1 MSWKE
6 MAELL
11 RQPLFTVGKT
21 EVSIASMAWIL
32 ALFVVLIIVSRFIRR
47 ILRTQ
52 LLKHTKMDIGLQYLI
67 SRIVGYVVLVLGL
80 IIGLETIG
88 VNFSSLAV
96 IGGAL
101 GVGIG
106 FGLQNIVHNFVSG
119 LIIMGERAIQVGDRV
134 DVGGTL
140 GEVIRVGAR
149 STSVRTNDNVVII
162 LPNSEFV
169 SNRVINWS
177 HMGDQN
183 VRLRIPV
190 GVSYGSDPREV
201 ERILLEVAAASSNVL
216 KDPAPQVIFLAF
228 GESSL
233 DFELRVWTADMTRRP
248 GVLKSDL
255 YFAIWD
261 RLKAAGIEIP
271 FPQRDLHIKEPVRV
285 EIEAGQSGPA

>member
-1 MSWKE
+1 MVDW
-6 MAELL
+6 L
-11 RQPLFTVGKT
+11 RQPLFTVGHT

-32 ALFVVLIIVSRFIRR
+32 ALFVVLIIVSRFTRR

-52 LLKHTKMDIGLQYLI
+52 LLKHTKMDVGLQYLI
-67 SRIVGYVVLVLGL
+67 SRIIGYVVLVFGL
-80 IIGLETIG
+80 LIGLETIG
-88 VNFSSLAV
+88 VNLSSLTV

-140 GEVIRVGAR
+140 GEVVRVGAR

-190 GVSYGSDPREV
+190 GVSYDCVPREV
-201 ERILLEVAAASSNVL
+201 ERILLEVAAATTHVL
-216 KDPAPQVIFLAF
+216 NDPEPQVVFLAF

-271 FPQRDLHIKEPVRV
+271 FPQRDLHVKEPVRV
-285 EIEAGQSGPA
+285 EIEAGPSGQ

>member
-1 MSWKE
+1 MELYMSWKE
-6 MAELL
+6 MADWL
-11 RQPLFTVGKT
+11 RQPLFMVGHT
-21 EVSIASMAWIL
+21 EVSIASLAWIL
-32 ALFVVLIIVSRFIRR
+32 ALFVLLIIVSRFTRR

-67 SRIVGYVVLVLGL
+67 SRITGYVVLVFGL

-88 VNFSSLAV
+88 VNFSSLTV

-119 LIIMGERAIQVGDRV
+119 LIIMGERAIQIGDRV

-149 STSVRTNDNVVII
+149 STSVRTNDNIVII

-183 VRLRIPV
+183 VRLRIPI
-190 GVSYGSDPREV
+190 GVSYDSKPREV
-201 ERILLEVAAASSNVL
+201 EQLLLEVAATNPHVL
-216 KDPAPQVIFLAF
+216 KDPEPQVIFLAF

-233 DFELRVWTADMTRRP
+233 DFELRVWTAEMTHRP
-248 GVLKSDL
+248 GLLKSAL

-271 FPQRDLHIKEPVRV
+271 FPQRDLHIK
-285 EIEAGQSGPA
+285 A

>member
-6 MAELL
+6 MADWLG
-11 RQPLFTVGKT
+11 QPLFTVGRT
-21 EVSIASMAWIL
+21 EVSIASLAWIM
-32 ALFVVLIIVSRFIRR
+32 ALVVLLIILSRFTRR
-47 ILRTQ
+47 ILRTH
-52 LLKHTKMDIGLQYLI
+52 LLKHTKMDVGLQYLI
-67 SRIVGYVVLVLGL
+67 SRIASYMMLVFGL
-80 IIGLETIG
+80 LIGLETIG
-88 VNFSSLAV
+88 VNLSSLAV

-119 LIIMGERAIQVGDRV
+119 LIIMGERAIQIGDRV
-134 DVGGTL
+134 DVSGTL

-149 STSVRTNDNVVII
+149 STSVRTNDNIVII

-183 VRLRIPV
+183 VRLIIPV
-190 GVSYGSDPREV
+190 GVSYGSEPREI
-201 ERILLEVAAASSNVL
+201 ERLLLEVAAATPHVL
-216 KDPAPQVIFLAF
+216 KDPAPKVVFRAF

-233 DFELRVWTADMTRRP
+233 DFELRVWTAEMTHRP
-248 GVLKSDL
+248 GLLKSDL

-261 RLKAAGIEIP
+261 RLKEAGIEIP
-271 FPQRDLHIKEPVRV
+271 FPQRDLHIKEPVKIEV
-285 EIEAGQSGPA
+285 EAGPSGD